1 MTQEVHG
8 DGEYQVLLWKSNN
21 IFAGA
26 GCGVTSSASAY
37 KIIRVPASSV
47 LGSDIS
53 DTPGILIVQ
62 QLRMPSQSK

>member
-21 IFAGA
+21 MFAGA

-37 KIIRVPASSV
+37 KMIRVP
-47 LGSDIS
+47 GSRRSEIS

-62 QLRMPSQSK
+62 QLRMPSQST